1 MSEVVKVHEYK
12 HEFEANKN
20 NNDKGV
26 TNEHELLKDA
36 DISDDQG
43 MLKYGIDLTVDTSE
57 IKSNLGGIVN
67 GEN

>member
-1 MSEVVKVHEYK
+1 MCESAG
-12 HEFEANKN
+12 EFKN
-20 NNDKGV
+20 NKKNDKGV
-26 TNEHELLKDA
+26 TNEHDLLKDA